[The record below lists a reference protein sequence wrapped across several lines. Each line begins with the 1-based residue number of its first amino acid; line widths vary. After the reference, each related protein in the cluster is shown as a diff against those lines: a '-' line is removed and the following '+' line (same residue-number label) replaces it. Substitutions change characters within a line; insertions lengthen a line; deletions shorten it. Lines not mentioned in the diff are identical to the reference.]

1 MQAGKDY
8 RREILERYDLT
19 SQSMQKYDKKPSLLA
34 LIRSQIEIT
43 QKAQTSKWLVGGA
56 QQKIGAIDGPKK
68 IQKLASGKDL
78 CLLLALLTEE
88 ADDLKQK
95 YF

>member
-43 QKAQTSKWLVGGA
+43 QKA
-56 QQKIGAIDGPKK
+56 
-68 IQKLASGKDL
+68 
-78 CLLLALLTEE
+78 
-88 ADDLKQK
+88 
-95 YF
+95 